1 MLVQI
6 LNEVKKR
13 YAFIDDD
20 LFILITK
27 KINTS
32 NKLMKIKNS
41 IKSSTTQDNK
51 DMLDI
56 IYKILIKI
64 FDNYIYI

>member
-1 MLVQI
+1 
-6 LNEVKKR
+6 
-13 YAFIDDD
+13 
-20 LFILITK
+20 
-27 KINTS
+27 
-32 NKLMKIKNS
+32 MKIKNS

-64 FDNYIYI
+64 FDNYIYIIH